1 VTVEFVADSLDEFWV
16 LFFFYNGPT
25 LPIGVFDKFLSI
37 PSTTD
42 TTKQQKYSEL
52 VRMGMTKS
60 AYELSY

>member
-1 VTVEFVADSLDEFWV
+1 LDEFWV